1 MAGIERANGHRPTG
15 LMNVFH
21 PELRDAPRPDPDSVA
36 FDLDLALGAVVRLH
50 AHVPEDAFTT
60 HSLGD
65 EREGSGV
72 VIDDDGLVLT
82 IGYLIVEATA
92 VTLGLTGGRTVAAEV
107 AAYDHETGFGMVRA
121 LEPLGVK
128 PLALGSCRDVAPG
141 DEIFIAS
148 HGGLDHSIAGHLVS
162 RREFA
167 GSWEYML
174 DEALFTV
181 PLHPFWG
188 GAALIDR
195 RGELIG
201 TGSLFVADADDAGGE
216 DTLAGNMFVPIDL
229 LSPIRDDMT
238 AMGRARREPRP
249 WLGLHAV
256 EFDDRLV
263 VSGVAPDGPADAAGI
278 QPGDTL
284 LSLEGQ
290 PVNTLPQMYRLLW
303 SAGPAGAE
311 VRVTILREDEEDV
324 LNATIYSGDR
334 YEFLKL
340 PRRH

>member
-21 PELRDAPRPDPDSVA
+21 PEFRTAPRPDPDSVK
-36 FDLDLALGAVVRLH
+36 FDLGLALDAVVRLH
-50 AHVPEDAFTT
+50 AEVPGDAFTT

-82 IGYLIVEATA
+82 IGYLIVEATV
-92 VTLGLTGGRTVAAEV
+92 VTLGLTGGGTVAAEV

-121 LEPLGVK
+121 LEPLGIK
-128 PLALGSCRDVAPG
+128 PLALGSSEGAMPG
-141 DEIFIAS
+141 DDVIIAS
-148 HGGLDHSIAGHLVS
+148 YGGVDHSIGGRLVS
-162 RREFA
+162 KREFA
-167 GSWEYML
+167 GPWEYML
-174 DEALFTV
+174 DEALFTA

-188 GAALIDR
+188 GAALIDG

-201 TGSLFVADADDAGGE
+201 TGSLFVADAAGGDE
-216 DTLAGNMFVPIDL
+216 SLAGNMFVPIDL
-229 LSPIRDDMT
+229 LSPIRHDM
-238 AMGRARREPRP
+238 AALGRVRREPRP

-290 PVNTLPQMYRLLW
+290 PVNTLPRMYRLLW
-303 SAGPAGAE
+303 SVGPAGAE